1 MSMGEARAMYKRMKL
16 PVLITGIDGRPVQ
29 SDLMAGVHY
38 LIQTR
43 PAIRGMRSPVG
54 WAPMNQRLVNGP
66 NARPYIAGKSPEKW
80 TWRAYK
86 PIPADIVFTYEEQVF
101 AEPYRGMI
109 MLEPTVK
116 NVGHHNKDWGPINW
130 QQLDSKLHSMGAGYR
145 TVQCGPQ
152 GTRWLLHT
160 EPVITDTFRKAC
172 AILSVCRAFVGAEG
186 GLMHAAAAVKVPA
199 VIIFGGFISPQV
211 TGYAQNRNLFTG
223 TGLGCGMRIDCS
235 HCHTAMARITPNEVL
250 ANLKEI
256 L

>member
-1 MSMGEARAMYKRMKL
+1 MYKRTKL
-16 PVLITGIDGRPVQ
+16 PVLITGIDGKPVQ
-29 SDLMAGVHY
+29 SDLLAGVPY
-38 LIQTR
+38 LITVR
-43 PAIRGMRSPVG
+43 PAIRGMRAPIG
-54 WAPMNQRLVNGP
+54 WAPANQRLVNGP
-66 NARPYIAGKSPEKW
+66 NARPYIAGKTPEKW
-80 TWRAYK
+80 TWKAYK
-86 PIPADIVFTYEEQVF
+86 PIPADIVFTPEELAF

-116 NVGHHNKDWGPINW
+116 NVGHANKDWGPINW
-130 QQLDSKLHSMGAGYR
+130 QQLDSLLHAMKGEYR

-160 EPVITDTFRKAC
+160 TPVITDTFRKAC
-172 AILSVCRAFVGAEG
+172 AVLSVCRAFVGAEG

-199 VIIFGGFISPQV
+199 VIVFGGFISPAV

-223 TGLGCGMRIDCS
+223 SGLGCGMRVDCH
-235 HCHTAMARITPNEVL
+235 HCQAAMARIKPAEVL